1 MAGRGI
7 QFAGDYNIKEIK
19 LFTSSGNVID
29 LSEAVITMNIYEDI
43 FSPSI
48 TGTLGIV
55 DTNAIIMNAPITGQ
69 DYLSFKITTPGQN

>member
-29 LSEAVITMNIYEDI
+29 LSAVVMAINIYEDI

-48 TGTLGIV
+48 TGSIAVV
-55 DTNAIIMNAPITGQ
+55 DTNAIITNAPIT
-69 DYLSFKITTPGQN
+69 D